1 MYYLLEDTMLQNFS
15 MFSQGFQLTET
26 NLPTAVPIFISKFIS
41 SVRRDPSIYMGKKT
55 AVGLPGDGGLSLS
68 RDA

>member
-1 MYYLLEDTMLQNFS
+1 MKKGGGVTYFKKGEIS
-15 MFSQGFQLTET
+15 R
-26 NLPTAVPIFISKFIS
+26 NL
-41 SVRRDPSIYMGKKT
+41 PSIYMGKKT